1 MVKRIC
7 TICARGGS
15 KGVPGK
21 NLRPLLGK
29 PLIAHTVLQAVESRL
44 FDAIA
49 ISSESDEILQVAAAW
64 GDVHLV
70 KRPDQMAYDEAS
82 KLPPIQHA
90 TRTVEET
97 LGTKFDIIVDL
108 DVTSPLRNLDDIRGA
123 VEMLEQHGVTN
134 ILTGAP
140 SRKNPYFNILERD
153 ADGVLGLSKPLPGD
167 RLERRQ
173 DSPDCFDANAAVY
186 VWRRDDFMN
195 RADVFYYDTLLYE
208 MPEERS
214 HDIDT
219 PIDFDFVEFLMQRQ
233 MSN

>member
-1 MVKRIC
+1 MKRIC

-29 PLIAHTVLQAVESRL
+29 PLIAHTVLQALETGL

-49 ISSESDEILQVAAAW
+49 ISSESEEILQTAAEW

-70 KRPDQMAYDEAS
+70 RRPDEMANDQAS

-97 LGTKFDIIVDL
+97 LGITFDVIVDL

-123 VEMLEQHGVTN
+123 VELLEQRGVTN

-140 SRKNPYFNILERD
+140 ARKNPYFNILERGP
-153 ADGVLGLSKPLPGD
+153 DGVVGLSKRLPGD

-173 DSPDCFDANAAVY
+173 DTPDCFDANAAVY

-195 RADVFYYDTLLYE
+195 RADVFYDDTLLYE

-219 PIDFDFVEFLMQRQ
+219 PLDFDFVEFLMKRQ
-233 MSN
+233 ISN